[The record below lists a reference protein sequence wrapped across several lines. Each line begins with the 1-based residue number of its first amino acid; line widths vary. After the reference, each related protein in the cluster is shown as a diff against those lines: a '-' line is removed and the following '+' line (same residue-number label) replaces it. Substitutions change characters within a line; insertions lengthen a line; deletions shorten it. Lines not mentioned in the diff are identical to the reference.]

1 LFRSWGNTIS
11 ARHAAAAALLAA
23 TALTLTACGP
33 DDGSGTGASSAAPST
48 AASVPA
54 TASGKPSA
62 KPTGGGSAQPS
73 DCPTLAPGHIAI
85 HVDNVNGAMNHVEA
99 YIAKADCD
107 PGLPDGPQWTPTTQA
122 VEYTFSQTAKT
133 KIIYDD
139 GGLKLV
145 PWDTA
150 LRHVQACE
158 HPDKPPKGEE
168 CMANFY
174 DVVVNSDKQITELT
188 QLYHV

>member
-1 LFRSWGNTIS
+1 
-11 ARHAAAAALLAA
+11 
-23 TALTLTACGP
+23 
-33 DDGSGTGASSAAPST
+33 
-48 AASVPA
+48 
-54 TASGKPSA
+54 
-62 KPTGGGSAQPS
+62 
-73 DCPTLAPGHIAI
+73 
-85 HVDNVNGAMNHVEA
+85 MNHVEA

-107 PGLPDGPQWTPTTQA
+107 PNLPDGPQWDPTTQA

-150 LRHVQACE
+150 LRHVQSCGQ
-158 HPDKPPKGEE
+158 PDKFPTPKGEE
-168 CMANFY
+168 CMGNFY
-174 DVVVNSDKQITELT
+174 DVVVNSNKQITELT